1 MLIKKRPDL
10 AEHQVTD
17 ETLYHARRD
26 FLARC
31 GHLTCLSLFGG
42 LLGCGDEAS
51 SATQTPQWL
60 SDQLAQAQPP
70 QPAFTTDETR
80 TPFEDVTRYNNFYEF
95 GSDKGDPARHS
106 DRFKPHPWSVV
117 VEGACQK
124 PGRYALEDL
133 VKPHRLEERIYRL
146 RCVEAWSMVVPWVG
160 L

>member
-95 GSDKGDPARHS
+95 GTDKEDPAERTA
-106 DRFKPHPWSVV
+106 DRQTTPWSV
-117 VEGACQK
+117 EIDGAVRTK
-124 PGRYALEDL
+124 PAATLED
-133 VKPHRLEERIYRL
+133 
-146 RCVEAWSMVVPWVG
+146 
-160 L
+160 